1 MGFLYEY
8 PGRVAGKEQD
18 RLLGRLYEDGVS
30 GKISN
35 ERFTK
40 LSSGYEAEQK
50 ELREKVAILQTEL
63 MCWCD

>member
-1 MGFLYEY
+1 MGFLHEN
-8 PGRVAGKEQD
+8 PGRVAGKERD

-30 GKISN
+30 GKISD

-40 LSSGYEAEQK
+40 LSGGYEAEQK
-50 ELREKVAILQTEL
+50 ELRERVAILQTEL